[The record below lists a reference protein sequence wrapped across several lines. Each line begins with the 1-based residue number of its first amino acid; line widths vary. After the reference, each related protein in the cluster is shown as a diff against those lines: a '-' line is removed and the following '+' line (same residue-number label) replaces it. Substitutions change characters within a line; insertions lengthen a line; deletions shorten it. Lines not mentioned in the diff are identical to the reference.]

1 MQNMSALTIEDGKF
15 YTIAN
20 RNDVN
25 LYVKDTGVDII
36 QMGALDDACYW
47 QFIATENEGC
57 YYVRNKKTGRY
68 AQQCSTN
75 TEVNVT
81 MGDNPVEYRIK
92 ECTAEGTDMFGLT
105 STNQENCEFTA
116 GCVGW
121 NWKGDNTVQTFA
133 AAAGTNHRSFWK
145 LTLVTPP
152 MTINTNKV
160 YIMSNRNDNSVYVKD
175 NGGDELAMGGLD
187 NASLWQFEDAGNGQ
201 FYVKNVKTGR
211 YVQACPTSAEIP
223 VTMGSDAVAY
233 VVVNCSDLEGN
244 DCFGLTSADQP
255 NTAFTDGCIGWNWRN
270 DNIVQTF
277 AAKAGQNHR
286 SFWRFTELEPKT
298 ISAAGY
304 ATYCTSEDVIVLGAQ
319 AYKGAVDGDYVSFTE
334 VSDVPAG
341 SAVVLKGSLYAT
353 VAATAQSDMTDN
365 VLKASD
371 GITADGSQYILA
383 QQDSKVGFYK
393 ASTGSTI
400 AAGKGYIEIA
410 GGSNVKAFYLDAD
423 DATSINEELRV
434 KNEESATAV
443 YDLSGRRIINGQSS
457 TPKGSRANGEN
468 EVAMVNGL
476 KKGLYIVNG
485 KKILF

>member
-1 MQNMSALTIEDGKF
+1 MEKKLLILCALFCTMQNVFALTIEDGKF

-25 LYVKDTGVDII
+25 LYVKDTGVDVI

-47 QFIATENEGC
+47 QFIATANEGC
-57 YYVRNKKTGRY
+57 YYIKNKKTGRY
-68 AQQCSTN
+68 AQLCSTT

-81 MGDNPVEYRIK
+81 MGDSPVEYRAK
-92 ECTAEGTDMFGLT
+92 ECSAEGTDMFGLT
-105 STNQENCEFTA
+105 STNQSNYEFTS

-133 AAAGTNHRSFWK
+133 AVAGANHRSFWK

-152 MTINTNKV
+152 MSININKV
-160 YIMSNRNDNSVYVKD
+160 YTISNRNDNNVYVKD
-175 NGGDELAMGGLD
+175 NGGNELAMGNLD

-211 YVQACPTSAEIP
+211 YAQACATSAEVA
-223 VTMGSDAVAY
+223 VTMGSDPVAY
-233 VVVNCSDLEGN
+233 VVVNCSDLEGQ
-244 DCFGLTSADQP
+244 DCFGLTSADQA

-277 AAKAGQNHR
+277 AAKSGTNHR
-286 SFWRFTELEPKT
+286 SFWKFTELEPKT

-304 ATYCTSEDVIVLGAQ
+304 ATYCANEDVIVLGAQ
-319 AYKGAVDGDYVSFTE
+319 AYKGAIDGTYVSFTE

-353 VAATAQSDMTDN
+353 VAATAKSDMSDN
-365 VLKASD
+365 ILKASD
-371 GITADGSQYILA
+371 GITADGTQYILA
-383 QQDSKVGFYK
+383 KQNSTVGFYK
-393 ASTGSTI
+393 ASIGSAIT
-400 AAGKGYIEIA
+400 AGKGYIEIA
-410 GGSNVKAFYLDAD
+410 GLNNVKVFYLEEG
-423 DATSINEELRV
+423 ATSLGEELRV
-434 KNEESATAV
+434 NNEESDTNV
-443 YDLSGRRIINGQSS
+443 YDLSGR
-457 TPKGSRANGEN
+457 T
-468 EVAMVNGL
+468 VNGL
-476 KKGLYIVNG
+476 KKGFYIVNG

>member
-1 MQNMSALTIEDGKF
+1 MEKKLLILCALFCTMQNVFALTIEDGKF

-25 LYVKDTGVDII
+25 LYVKDTSVDII

-47 QFIATENEGC
+47 QFIATANEGC
-57 YYVRNKKTGRY
+57 YYIKNKKTGRY
-68 AQQCSTN
+68 AQLCSTT

-81 MGDNPVEYRIK
+81 MGDNPVEYRAK
-92 ECTAEGTDMFGLT
+92 ECSAEGTDMFGLT
-105 STNQENCEFTA
+105 STNQSNYEFTS

-152 MTINTNKV
+152 MTININKV
-160 YIMSNRNDNSVYVKD
+160 YTISNRNDNNVYVKD
-175 NGGDELAMGGLD
+175 NGGNELAMGELG

-211 YVQACPTSAEIP
+211 YAQACATSAEVA
-223 VTMGSDAVAY
+223 VTMGSDPVAY
-233 VVVNCSDLEGN
+233 VVVNCSDLEGQ
-244 DCFGLTSADQP
+244 DCFGLTSADQT
-255 NTAFTDGCIGWNWRN
+255 NTTFTDGCIGWNWRN

-286 SFWRFTELEPKT
+286 SFWKFTELEPKT

-304 ATYCTSEDVIVLGAQ
+304 ATYCPSEDVIVLGAQ
-319 AYKGAVDGDYVSFTE
+319 AYKGAINKTYVSFTE
-334 VSDVPAG
+334 VSDVPTG

-353 VAATAQSDMTDN
+353 VAATAKSDMSDN
-365 VLKASD
+365 ILKASD
-371 GITADGSQYILA
+371 GITADGTQYILA
-383 QQDSKVGFYK
+383 QQNSTVGFYK
-393 ASTGSTI
+393 ASIGSAI

-410 GGSNVKAFYLDAD
+410 GLNNVKVFYLEEG
-423 DATSINEELRV
+423 ATSLGEELRV
-434 KNEESATAV
+434 NNEESATNV
-443 YDLSGRRIINGQSS
+443 YDLSGR
-457 TPKGSRANGEN
+457 T
-468 EVAMVNGL
+468 VNGL
-476 KKGLYIVNG
+476 KKGFYIVNG